1 MNDHSAPDHTDPGL
15 TDPTE
20 ARLAAELAALADA
33 PAPAARMDTAW
44 ALRAGRS
51 RLRRRRLGVLGA
63 VAAVALGATL
73 LSATLPGGHPGR
85 GAAAP
90 AASPTSAPNSL
101 PPLGPDTGRSPL
113 PVGASFGWLPEGFD
127 GATYTVGFSGQP
139 TAFQAKA
146 FGPQQTG
153 PDALAFNRQLIFL
166 TLFAPGEVPTVGKAA
181 TGQQLYRVDAA
192 PVHGKPAYWVGTG
205 PDNPAGLGLDRDLRW
220 QTADGRWAELHG
232 SYMSDADDVLNKLH
246 RVAEGV
252 NVAPQAVP
260 LPFKIH
266 DVPAGFTPSGASFSY
281 GPEASSGY
289 PWSASV
295 NYNSGSDQ
303 IAVSVQPDVPP
314 AAGWDNPP
322 LPGATRQQQPT
333 CVVASGLKLCAT
345 SFRGEA
351 PFASVGGFAGWLGRF
366 TSLGTDPAA
375 WTTDVLG

>member
-1 MNDHSAPDHTDPGL
+1 MNDHTDPEH

-20 ARLAAELAALADA
+20 VRLTAELAALADA

-63 VAAVALGATL
+63 AAAVALGATL
-73 LSATLPGGHPGR
+73 LSATLPGGHPGQV
-85 GAAAP
+85 AAAP
-90 AASPTSAPNSL
+90 AASPTAAPSAL

-113 PVGASFGWLPEGFD
+113 PTGASFGWLPEGFNE
-127 GATYTVGFSGQP
+127 AAYNLGFSGQP
-139 TAFQAKA
+139 DASQVKV

-153 PDALAFNRQLIFL
+153 PNALASNRQLIFL
-166 TLFAPGEVPTVGKAA
+166 TLFAPGEVPTVGTTP

-192 PVHGKPAYWVGTG
+192 PVNGRPAYWVGTG
-205 PDNPAGLGLDRDLRW
+205 PDNPAGPGNDRTLRW
-220 QTADGRWAELHG
+220 QTADGRWAQLHG

-252 NVAPQAVP
+252 KVAPQAVP
-260 LPFKIH
+260 LPFRIH
-266 DVPAGFTPSGASFSY
+266 DVPAGFTPSGASFYY
-281 GPEASSGY
+281 GPEASVGY

-295 NYNSGSDQ
+295 NYNSGGDQ
-303 IAVSVQPDVPP
+303 IAVSVQPDVTPVT
-314 AAGWDNPP
+314 GWWDSP
-322 LPGATRQQQPT
+322 LQAGATQQQQPT

-345 SFRGEA
+345 SFQGEA
-351 PFASVGGFAGWLGRF
+351 PFASVGGFAGWLGHF

-375 WTTDVLG
+375 WTTEVLG